1 MTASTETLGMQIYGD
16 KSTSSSCQ
24 GLGMGAGKEITTAID
39 GEQEGFLC
47 GGCTNLKS
55 DKIAW
60 KYTDAQ
66 INKMGETGI
75 RLMYYINVSFLVM
88 GLYYSNVRCQH

>member
-1 MTASTETLGMQIYGD
+1 MQIYGD
-16 KSTSSSCQ
+16 GAPISSCQ
-24 GLGMGAGKEITTAID
+24 GLGMGAGKEIITAMD
-39 GEQEGFLC
+39 GEEECFWC

-66 INKMGETGI
+66 ISKMGEIGI
-75 RLMYYINVSFLVM
+75 RLVYYIYVSFLVM
-88 GLYYSNVRCQH
+88 GLYYSNVRCHH

>member
-1 MTASTETLGMQIYGD
+1 MECKFAEMEHRSA
-16 KSTSSSCQ
+16 
-24 GLGMGAGKEITTAID
+24 GLGMGARKEVTTAIG

-60 KYTDAQ
+60 KYSDAQ
-66 INKMGETGI
+66 ISKMGEVGI
-75 RLMYYINVSFLVM
+75 RLVYYITVSFLVVVV
-88 GLYYSNVRCQH
+88 L

>member
-1 MTASTETLGMQIYGD
+1 MAELHESLGMQICGD
-16 KSTSSSCQ
+16 GAPISGCQ
-24 GLGMGAGKEITTAID
+24 GLGMGAGREITTAI
-39 GEQEGFLC
+39 EQEGFLC

-66 INKMGETGI
+66 ISKMGETGI
-75 RLMYYINVSFLVM
+75 RLVCYINVSFLVVVV
-88 GLYYSNVRCQH
+88 L